1 MLLFRQCHCAH
12 NEQPHDPKTVLE
24 AWYDSVE
31 RWPREAIQ
39 ELDPSPLTHGLT
51 LCCLF
56 LHLLATW
63 TGGNTTSTTTVGVQP
78 WQAFVAQTLY
88 MNCVVLYVFT
98 IAVVG
103 WKELAGLVAV
113 FLVLVASMQALRLR
127 TFRHQCRQ
135 PIVDVLPKTKYKE
148 TTASLASPA
157 AANSRKTKGLI
168 LVHVLAMVSL
178 LKDVWVG
185 LLRGVVAHS
194 WARAGEW
201 SVPFGGG
208 SSSARWANEE
218 FALPTV
224 SF

>member
-1 MLLFRQCHCAH
+1 
-12 NEQPHDPKTVLE
+12 VLE

-39 ELDPSPLTHGLT
+39 ELDPSLLTHGLT

-63 TGGNTTSTTTVGVQP
+63 TGGNATTTTTVAVQS
-78 WQAFVAQTLY
+78 WQVFVAQTLY

-103 WKELAGLVAV
+103 WKELAGLVAA
-113 FLVLVASMQALRLR
+113 FLVLVTSMQALRLR
-127 TFRHQCRQ
+127 TFRHNCRQ
-135 PIVDVLPKTKYKE
+135 PIVDVDVVPKTKYKE
-148 TTASLASPA
+148 TTASPVVA
-157 AANSRKTKGLI
+157 AASSRKTKGLM
-168 LVHVLAMVSL
+168 LFHVLAMVSL

-208 SSSARWANEE
+208 SSAARWTNEE
-218 FALPTV
+218 YTHV
-224 SF
+224 SGA

>member
-1 MLLFRQCHCAH
+1 M
-12 NEQPHDPKTVLE
+12 LE
-24 AWYDSVE
+24 ALYDSVE

-39 ELDPSPLTHGLT
+39 ELDPSPWTHGLT

-63 TGGNTTSTTTVGVQP
+63 TGGNRGGNATTTTTVAVQS
-78 WQAFVAQTLY
+78 WQVFVAQTLY

-103 WKELAGLVAV
+103 WKELAGLVAA
-113 FLVLVASMQALRLR
+113 FLVLVTSMQALRLR
-127 TFRHQCRQ
+127 TFRHNCRQ
-135 PIVDVLPKTKYKE
+135 PIVDVDVVPKTKYKE
-148 TTASLASPA
+148 TTASPVVA
-157 AANSRKTKGLI
+157 AASSRKTKGLM
-168 LVHVLAMVSL
+168 LFHVLAMVSL

-201 SVPFGGG
+201 SVPYGGG
-208 SSSARWANEE
+208 SSAARWAIEE
-218 FALPTV
+218 YTHV
-224 SF
+224 SGA